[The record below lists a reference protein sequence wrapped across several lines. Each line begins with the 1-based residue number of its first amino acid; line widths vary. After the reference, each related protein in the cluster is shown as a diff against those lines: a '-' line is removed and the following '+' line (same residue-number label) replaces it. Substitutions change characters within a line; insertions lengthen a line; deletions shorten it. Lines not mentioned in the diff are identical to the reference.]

1 MQYGALMGGYAVAA
15 EVCFVLGLK
24 MAPLMNVQSLLT
36 LAYPLVV
43 LLVAFRFRKQVSEG
57 LPYSFGRGF
66 FFTLLVV
73 LYSGVWAAL
82 VALLYLQLFDHGYLF
97 HTYLELLNR
106 PDMVKTMQQSGLT
119 AQIQA
124 STGGLTP
131 TQVVERLQQT
141 PASVFAATILYAFM
155 LTAPIFSLISGLF
168 TMRGSRKT
176 Y

>member
-57 LPYSFGRGF
+57 FPYSFGRGF

-97 HTYLELLNR
+97 QTYLELLNR
-106 PDMVKTMQQSGLT
+106 PEMVKTMQQSGLT
-119 AQIQA
+119 AYNTSLYRGTDSDA
-124 STGGLTP
+124 SRRT
-131 TQVVERLQQT
+131 
-141 PASVFAATILYAFM
+141 
-155 LTAPIFSLISGLF
+155 LTANTGFCLCCHHSLRIHAHCPHLF
-168 TMRGSRKT
+168 THFGPLHDAW
-176 Y
+176 

>member
-1 MQYGALMGGYAVAA
+1 MTPEEIKNQRRLNFRQTNAYAMQYGALMGGYAVAA

-24 MAPLMNVQSLLT
+24 MSPLMNVQSLLT

-82 VALLYLQLFDHGYLF
+82 VALLL
-97 HTYLELLNR
+97 
-106 PDMVKTMQQSGLT
+106 S
-119 AQIQA
+119 
-124 STGGLTP
+124 
-131 TQVVERLQQT
+131 
-141 PASVFAATILYAFM
+141 AAF
-155 LTAPIFSLISGLF
+155 
-168 TMRGSRKT
+168 
-176 Y
+176 